1 MALVNPNI
9 ALGIRQPEFTPRNAM
24 AEYAQMQQVMNAQ
37 DAQQMNALK
46 MQEAQATMQERNAL
60 RRLNP
65 SASDFEDQLFRLN
78 PTLGIQYR
86 KERTAAEASAAATAA
101 SRAAAEKSGF
111 ELSASR
117 RKFGEDLKRGLS
129 ANPSDEN
136 IVAFGQDAVLQG
148 LYSKDQVEA
157 TVGQLLAMPREERV
171 RVLSQA
177 GASAEALKPSIQQV
191 NRGGQT
197 DLVRVPAF
205 GGQPTVAG
213 TYADVAL
220 PAEVQAQNLQRSA
233 ASAPN
238 ITVSTGKKYGEQF
251 GGLIAEQDSAALATA
266 KKAPQLASSAN
277 RIIDLVQQ
285 GNVFTGPIADVK
297 LNIARAL
304 NVAGANNQEKIA
316 NTENLI
322 AATGQSTLDA
332 IKGAGLGT
340 GQGFTNKDLT
350 FLQGIAGGTIN
361 LTSQT
366 LTELARLQHLAATR
380 SAEAWNKRSLEI
392 PREVLQGVG
401 VSTTPITIPPL
412 AAVKKGAATR
422 PAGVGD
428 NWTLERDAAGNT
440 AWVSPDRKSFK
451 EAK

>member
-111 ELSASR
+111 DLSASR

-157 TVGQLLAMPREERV
+157 TVSQLLAMSPAERV
-171 RVLSQA
+171 RVLSQS